1 MLNIKERESLN
12 EVYVCGVLKD
22 LNIEEKTT
30 ADGRKFVSGVATIRV
45 EQETAGSLYTSEV
58 PVRMF
63 SMEKKS
69 DGVSPN
75 ANYARILGYA
85 NQFTSLSAVEDPAM
99 ASKVICQGQTCNLKE
114 NAYFDK
120 AKNTLYQKGFQI
132 SGNFLNNKRDSDDEA
147 ARFEVVGV
155 LGKTREEMKGDEPTG
170 RLLVDLVVVQYG
182 GKVDVITMVATDGAK
197 SHIETNWE
205 AGDTVKVAGDIVMS
219 FKTIE
224 EVDDSGFGKPIVRKK
239 TVGTR
244 ELVITGG
251 SRSGFD
257 PELSY
262 DATDIKEALAQRT
275 ATLEK
280 LQTATPAAKATTKPK
295 SGFDF

>member
-1 MLNIKERESLN
+1 MLNIKERQSLN

-45 EQETAGSLYTSEV
+45 EQETNGSLYTSEV

-69 DGVSPN
+69 DGVTPN
-75 ANYARILGYA
+75 ANYTRIVNYA

-120 AKNTLYQKGFQI
+120 AKNTLYQKGFQVE
-132 SGNFLNNKRDSDDEA
+132 GNFLNAKRDSDDEA

-155 LGKTREEMKGDEPTG
+155 IGKTRDEMKGDEPTG
-170 RLLVDLVVVQYG
+170 RLLVDFIIIGYQ
-182 GKVDVITMVATDGAK
+182 GKVGVVTLVAEEAARA
-197 SHIETNWE
+197 HIEQNWE
-205 AGDTVKVAGDIVMS
+205 NGDTVKVAGDIVMS

-224 EVDDSGFGKPIVRKK
+224 EVDDSGFGKPIVRKR

-257 PELSY
+257 PDLSY
-262 DATDIKEALAQRT
+262 DATDIKEALAERQ
-275 ATLEK
+275 ANLEK
-280 LQTATPAAKATTKPK
+280 MQTAQPAKAAAKPK